1 MRRVPALLLATLVVA
16 LPAQGAEPTPRI
28 KNTKGEIESIAM
40 DGPRVAYAVS
50 GGSGCTKVIVLNVLT
65 RGAAVASGTKTCD
78 ADNSSTGAGVRE
90 IAVAGL
96 RIAWIVNQGGNSES
110 NDYLYT
116 ATLGGARERLVSS
129 AFRSGDVDGVLSGA
143 WIGHL
148 VGSGDRMAVNRF
160 TTNTEGTI
168 TQASLQ
174 RLDTGLW
181 TLALGIP
188 SLYAASLDLH
198 RVAVL
203 RTDQKVAIYDT
214 ETRKLLLTI
223 TPTSAREIALRKD
236 YLVVLTRT
244 KTVEVYNSHTG
255 KLLRTWPV
263 AAGASRLDV
272 HSGIAVYAVG
282 RTVFELRLTDGRDA
296 PLATAPRAIEGL
308 EIEAPG
314 VAYAYNT
321 FKSLQDVGNLA
332 FVPLRQATSLLRS
345 GAN

>member
-1 MRRVPALLLATLVVA
+1 MRRLPGLLLATLLVA
-16 LPAQGAEPTPRI
+16 LPAQAAEPVPRV

-50 GGSGCTKVIVLNVLT
+50 GGSGCTKVIVLNVLS
-65 RGAAVASGTKTCD
+65 RAAAVASGPKTCD
-78 ADNSSTGAGVRE
+78 ADNTSTGAGVRE

-116 ATLGGARERLVSS
+116 ATLGGPRERLVSS
-129 AFRSGDVDGVLSGA
+129 AFRSGDVDGILAGA
-143 WIGHL
+143 WTGHL
-148 VGSGDRMAVNRF
+148 VRAADRIAVNRF

-174 RLDTGLW
+174 RLDTGLS

-198 RVAVL
+198 RAAVL

-214 ETRKLLLTI
+214 ETRKVLLTI
-223 TPTSAREIALRKD
+223 APSSAREIALRKD
-236 YLVVLTRT
+236 YLVVLTRA
-244 KTVEVYNSHTG
+244 KTLEVYNAHTG
-255 KLLRTWPV
+255 VRLRTWPV

-282 RTVFELRLTDGRDA
+282 RTVFEIRLTDGRDA
-296 PLATAPRAIEGL
+296 PVATAPRAIEGL
-308 EIEAPG
+308 EIQAPG
-314 VAYAYNT
+314 VVYAYNT

-332 FVPLRQATSLLRS
+332 FVPLHQATSLFR
-345 GAN
+345 